1 MFVAAR
7 AFSICSKRDPLQLR
21 YAGFSLQWLLLL
33 PSTRCKVSCFK
44 ARGLFFNQGPNS
56 CLLYWL
62 GDSLPLSYQRSV
74 PHFLVSYLSF
84 LFYLYHSQISFC
96 ELTNSPF
103 LWSALLSMFSSEFF
117 TPLCV
122 CVVCVCSSAPE
133 FVWLFL
139 RFSVFGKAFLC
150 SVILFLSSFNCF
162 SQFSYLFEFLQD
174 LF

>member
-74 PHFLVSYLSF
+74 PHFSVSYFSF

-122 CVVCVCSSAPE
+122 SGVCVC
-133 FVWLFL
+133 VLQLQNLFGFSL
-139 RFSVFGKAFLC
+139 GSVFLVKHS
-150 SVILFLSSFNCF
+150 SVL
-162 SQFSYLFEFLQD
+162 
-174 LF
+174 